1 MSEEQVSTTTEEPQT
16 TSRDYET
23 EAKTQG
29 WVPKEDF
36 RGSEEAW
43 IPAEDFV
50 HRGEQINPILRK
62 NNERIQKELDATKR
76 QMEDLKKT
84 TEEFKKFQKEAY
96 EHKIQTYTLEIQDLK
111 ELKKKAV
118 SEGDGELVVD
128 IDDKIDEVKAKQ
140 ASAKLQETT
149 PEVVPNQV
157 DPVVQ
162 KAVESWVEDNSWYK
176 TDKKM
181 AAATDAV
188 AAQVRQANPF
198 LIGKEFFDEVD
209 KELQDLF
216 PAERLGKKI
225 RPRSPVE
232 GAKPGNESKGGKK
245 SYDNLPSEAKVACD
259 KFVRQ
264 KLMSKE
270 EYVNMYSWD

>member
-1 MSEEQVSTTTEEPQT
+1 MSEVEQVQTEVVVTEPT
-16 TSRDYET
+16 PIET
-23 EAKTQG
+23 EARSQG
-29 WVPKEDF
+29 WVPKTEF
-36 RGSEEAW
+36 RGNEAEW
-43 IPAEDFV
+43 IEAEVFV
-50 HRGEQINPILRK
+50 QRGKEINPILRK

-96 EHKIQTYTLEIQDLK
+96 EHKIETYTLEIQDLK

-118 SEGDGELVVD
+118 SEGDGELVVN

-140 ASAKLQETT
+140 ASAKLQETDEKTT
-149 PEVVPNQV
+149 PPV

-162 KAVESWVEDNSWYK
+162 KAIESWVEDNSWYK

-216 PAERLGKKI
+216 PAERLGKKV

-232 GAKPGNESKGGKK
+232 AGKSVGESKGGKK
-245 SYDNLPSEAKVACD
+245 SYDNLPPEAKAACD

-270 EYVNMYSWD
+270 EYVTMFQWD